1 MDEHIGLGVL
11 GRRSAYCG
19 TLLLPQLSF
28 FIILYDGATR
38 VARSLSGAR
47 LRRSVFGVLAAEP
60 AEALPV
66 KNALF
71 EARIAAVH

>member
-1 MDEHIGLGVL
+1 MVPASREWL
-11 GRRSAYCG
+11 A
-19 TLLLPQLSF
+19 TL
-28 FIILYDGATR
+28 

-60 AEALPV
+60 TKALPV